1 MHHFDGHWG
10 GMHLVWWIIWIAL
23 LIWIFF
29 IPIDIPYRKSR
40 EEDPFQILKRRFARG
55 EITKEEY
62 EESKKILLSK
72 D

>member
-40 EEDPFQILKRRFARG
+40 KEDPFQILKKRFAKG